1 MTLNDKNGKAEVIN
15 QFTAHI
21 GAVGGD
27 KKRMIHSLCEALEKM
42 YQGAVSIDKCGNI
55 VWINDKY
62 RSVLGIVEGQDVL
75 GEDIE
80 KIIPESRLK
89 EVLKTSMP
97 ILLDIMRFNDEHLV
111 VSRLPLFDSKGEV
124 IGAIGFVLYGNMDY
138 LKPLISK
145 FERLSTLLSKAE
157 AQLVAERQARF
168 SVLNIIG
175 EHSSMVELRELAQ
188 RVATRNCPV
197 LILGETGTGKEL
209 LAHSIHALSDRAS
222 KPFVVVNMAAIP
234 DALLESEFFGVA
246 PGAFTGADRKDREG
260 KLGLADGGTL
270 FMDEVAD
277 MPINMQVKLLRALD
291 EQTFE
296 AVGSN
301 KVRKVDIRIIAA
313 TSQNLE
319 EKIERGEFRQDLYFR
334 LNVIPIRIPPLRER
348 VEDILPLSESILKLI
363 AADMRTVV
371 RELTGNSFARL
382 MAYHWPGNVRELRN
396 ILERACFLT
405 DDQVIDEQ
413 VFAKILQNTS
423 GTKPTLTGSQ
433 ATDKLGQLTELT
445 LPERLSL
452 VERKAIREALL
463 ESGGKK
469 ASAARKLGIARS
481 TLYEKIEEY
490 DLSNITT

>member
-1 MTLNDKNGKAEVIN
+1 MTLHEKNSKAEISN
-15 QFTAHI
+15 QFAAHI
-21 GAVGGD
+21 SAIGGD
-27 KKRMIHSLCEALEKM
+27 QKRMTDSLYKALEKM
-42 YQGAVSIDKCGNI
+42 YKGAVSIDKRGNI

-62 RSVLGIVEGQDVL
+62 RAVLGIAEEKGVL

-80 KIIPESRLK
+80 KIIPESRLR
-89 EVLKTSMP
+89 EVLKTSQP
-97 ILLDIMRFNDEHLV
+97 VLLDIMRFNDEHFV
-111 VSRLPLFDSKGEV
+111 VSRLPLFDSKGDI
-124 IGAIGFVLYGNMDY
+124 IGAIGFVLYGDMDY

-145 FERLSTLLSKAE
+145 FELLSALLSKAE
-157 AQLVAERQARF
+157 AQLVTERQARY
-168 SVLNIIG
+168 SIVNIIG
-175 EHSSMVELRELAQ
+175 EHPSMVELRQHAQ

-234 DALLESEFFGVA
+234 DALLEAEFFGVA
-246 PGAFTGADRKDREG
+246 PGAFTGADRQDREG

-313 TSQNLE
+313 TSQDLE
-319 EKIERGEFRQDLYFR
+319 AKIERGEFRQDLYFR
-334 LNVIPIRIPPLRER
+334 LNVIPLRIPPLRER
-348 VEDILPLSESILKLI
+348 VEDILPLSESILKLV

-382 MAYHWPGNVRELRN
+382 MTYHWPGNVRELRN

-413 VFAKILQNTS
+413 VFAEILPNTS
-423 GTKPTLTGSQ
+423 GTRSTSTAVQ
-433 ATDKLGQLTELT
+433 ATVQLEVSTELS

-452 VERKAIREALL
+452 VERQTIREALL

-490 DLSNITT
+490 DLSNIAT